1 MHVGS
6 VSSQAGCT
14 RHCSACAGTLC
25 YSSRP
30 ASAGRSFLPCFG
42 GIMTANVHPAPQPFS
57 KADYKT
63 LSLAALG
70 GALEIY
76 DFIIFVFFA
85 LTLSQL
91 FFPPDM
97 PEWLRLLQSFGIFVT
112 GYLARPLGG
121 ILMAHFADR
130 LGRKKVFSL
139 SILMMAL
146 PCLLIG
152 IMPTYAQIGYWAPL
166 VLLVLRILQG
176 AAVGGEVPSAWVFV
190 AEHAPKGHRGYALG
204 VLQAGLTFGYL
215 LGALTATWLARAF
228 SPAEILDW
236 AWRIPFLLGGV
247 FGVVGVWLRR
257 WLNET
262 PVFIAMH
269 AQRENLPALPLGKV
283 LREHRQSLLPAV
295 LLTFVLTSAVVVLV
309 VITPTVMQQ
318 RFGISAS
325 HTFALSALG
334 IVFLNIGCVL
344 AGLLVDRIGAWRG
357 VMFYS
362 LLLPLGI
369 GVLYTSLIQQS
380 LPLGI
385 AYAIAGLA
393 CGIVGVVPSVMV
405 GLFPASI
412 RVSGISLTYNIAYA
426 FWASTTPLLLIAL
439 MPWNIWVCV
448 LYSLIMG
455 TVGLTTAAVFG
466 LRRGV
471 VVDDVATR
479 RAG

>member
-1 MHVGS
+1 MLGDPPFGS
-6 VSSQAGCT
+6 LNTQSG
-14 RHCSACAGTLC
+14 L
-25 YSSRP
+25 
-30 ASAGRSFLPCFG
+30 L
-42 GIMTANVHPAPQPFS
+42 MTATHERRTQPLS
-57 KADYKT
+57 QADYKT
-63 LSLAALG
+63 LGLAALG

-91 FFPPDM
+91 FFPPEM
-97 PEWLRLLQSFGIFVT
+97 PQWLRLLQSFGIFVT

-130 LGRKKVFSL
+130 LGRKRVFSL
-139 SILMMAL
+139 SILLMAL

-166 VLLVLRILQG
+166 ILLAFRILQG

-190 AEHAPKGHRGYALG
+190 AEHAPPGHRGYALG

-215 LGALTATWLARAF
+215 LGALVATWLARVY
-228 SPAEILDW
+228 SPGEILDF

-257 WLNET
+257 WLSET
-262 PVFIAMH
+262 PVFMALQ
-269 AQRENLPALPLGKV
+269 AQRDALGEFPLRAV
-283 LREHRQSLLPAV
+283 LREHRQALLPAV
-295 LLTFVLTSAVVVLV
+295 LLTCVLTSAVVVLV

-318 RFGISAS
+318 RFGMSAS
-325 HTFALSALG
+325 YTFALSAVG

-344 AGLLVDRIGAWRG
+344 AGLLVDRLGAWRG
-357 VMFYS
+357 VIVYS

-369 GVLYTSLIQQS
+369 GVLYASLIGDW
-380 LPLGI
+380 LAPGL

-405 GLFPASI
+405 GLFPVEI
-412 RVSGISLTYNIAYA
+412 RVSGISFTYNIAYA
-426 FWASTTPLLLIAL
+426 LWASTTPLMLIAL
-439 MPWNIWVCV
+439 MPWSPWVCV
-448 LYSLIMG
+448 GYCAVMG
-455 TVGLTTAAVFG
+455 GVGLATAAFFG
-466 LRRGV
+466 LKRGM
-471 VVDDVATR
+471 VVDSAVAR
-479 RAG
+479 SPH

>member
-1 MHVGS
+1 MTAIV
-6 VSSQAGCT
+6 
-14 RHCSACAGTLC
+14 R
-25 YSSRP
+25 SRP
-30 ASAGRSFLPCFG
+30 
-42 GIMTANVHPAPQPFS
+42 QPLS
-57 KADYKT
+57 RADYKT
-63 LSLAALG
+63 LGLAALG

-91 FFPPDM
+91 FFPPEM

-130 LGRKKVFSL
+130 LGRKRVFSL

-152 IMPTYAQIGYWAPL
+152 MMPTYAHIGYWAPL
-166 VLLVLRILQG
+166 ILLGFRILQG

-190 AEHAPKGHRGYALG
+190 AEHAPPGHRGYALG

-215 LGALTATWLARAF
+215 LGALVATWLAKVF
-228 SPAEILDW
+228 TPAEILDY

-247 FGVVGVWLRR
+247 FGIFGVWLRR
-257 WLNET
+257 WLSET
-262 PVFIAMH
+262 PVFMALH
-269 AQRENLPALPLGKV
+269 AQRSEMAEFPLKAV
-283 LREHRQSLLPAV
+283 LRDHRQSLLPAA
-295 LLTFVLTSAVVVLV
+295 LLTCVLTSAVVVLV

-318 RFGISAS
+318 RFGMSAS
-325 HTFALSALG
+325 HTFALSSLG

-357 VMFYS
+357 VMLYS

-369 GVLYTSLIQQS
+369 GSLYASLIGEW
-380 LPLGI
+380 LTPGI
-385 AYAIAGLA
+385 AYAVAGLA

-405 GLFPASI
+405 GLFPVKI
-412 RVSGISLTYNIAYA
+412 RVSGISFTYNIAYA
-426 FWASTTPLLLIAL
+426 LWASTTPLMLIAL
-439 MPWNIWVCV
+439 MPWSPWVCV
-448 LYSLIMG
+448 VYCAVMG
-455 TVGLTTAAVFG
+455 AVGVLTAAIYG

-471 VVDDVATR
+471 QVDAVL
-479 RAG
+479 AGQKA

>member
-1 MHVGS
+1 MAVHGSFAILRAFRAPDALYCHVS
-6 VSSQAGCT
+6 GC
-14 RHCSACAGTLC
+14 
-25 YSSRP
+25 P
-30 ASAGRSFLPCFG
+30 
-42 GIMTANVHPAPQPFS
+42 MTATVRPRPQPFS
-57 KADYKT
+57 RSDYRT

-91 FFPPDM
+91 FFPPEM

-130 LGRKKVFSL
+130 LGRKRVFSL

-152 IMPTYAQIGYWAPL
+152 LMPTYAQIGYWAPL
-166 VLLVLRILQG
+166 LLLGLRILQG

-190 AEHAPKGHRGYALG
+190 AEHAPDGHRGYALG

-215 LGALTATWLARAF
+215 LGALTATWLARVF
-228 SPAEILDW
+228 TPAEILDY

-257 WLNET
+257 WLSET
-262 PVFIAMH
+262 PVFMALH
-269 AQRENLPALPLGKV
+269 AQREDMKRLPLGQV
-283 LREHRQSLLPAV
+283 LREHRQALLPAA
-295 LLTFVLTSAVVVLV
+295 LLTCVLTSAVVVLV

-318 RFGISAS
+318 RFGFTAS

-344 AGLLVDRIGAWRG
+344 AGLLVDRIGAWRS
-357 VMFYS
+357 VLFYS
-362 LLLPLGI
+362 LLLPVGI
-369 GVLYTSLIQQS
+369 GLLYASLIEQW
-380 LPLGI
+380 LAPGI
-385 AYAIAGLA
+385 AYALAGLC

-405 GLFPASI
+405 GLFPARI
-412 RVSGISLTYNIAYA
+412 RVSGISFTYNIAYA
-426 FWASTTPLLLIAL
+426 LWASITPLLLIGL
-439 MPWNIWVCV
+439 MPWSPWVCV
-448 LYSLIMG
+448 AYCMVMG
-455 TVGLTTAAVFG
+455 MVGLLAAVVFG
-466 LRRGV
+466 ARQNLAIETGT
-471 VVDDVATR
+471 A
-479 RAG
+479 

>member
-1 MHVGS
+1 
-6 VSSQAGCT
+6 
-14 RHCSACAGTLC
+14 
-25 YSSRP
+25 
-30 ASAGRSFLPCFG
+30 
-42 GIMTANVHPAPQPFS
+42 MTAIVRPPQAPFS
-57 KADYKT
+57 RGDYKT
-63 LSLAALG
+63 LGLAALG

-91 FFPPDM
+91 FFPPEM

-130 LGRKKVFSL
+130 LGRKRVFSL

-166 VLLVLRILQG
+166 VLLALRILQG

-190 AEHAPKGHRGYALG
+190 AEHAPNGHRGYALG

-215 LGALTATWLARAF
+215 LGALTATWLARVY

-257 WLNET
+257 WLSET
-262 PVFIAMH
+262 PVFMALH
-269 AQRENLPALPLGKV
+269 AQREGLQGLPLKQV
-283 LREHRQSLLPAV
+283 LKDHRASLLPAA

-325 HTFALSALG
+325 QTFALSAAG

-344 AGLLVDRIGAWRG
+344 AGMLVDRIGAWRG
-357 VMFYS
+357 VMLYS

-369 GVLYTSLIQQS
+369 GVLYASLIEQW
-380 LPLGI
+380 LPLSV
-385 AYAIAGLA
+385 AYAVAGLA

-405 GLFPASI
+405 GLFPANI
-412 RVSGISLTYNIAYA
+412 RVSGISFTYNIAYA

-439 MPWNIWVCV
+439 MSWNVWVCV
-448 LYSLIMG
+448 IYAAAMG
-455 TVGLTTAAVFG
+455 ATGLLTAVVFG

-471 VVDDVATR
+471 RVDDVVLG
-479 RAG
+479 RAS

>member
-1 MHVGS
+1 
-6 VSSQAGCT
+6 
-14 RHCSACAGTLC
+14 
-25 YSSRP
+25 
-30 ASAGRSFLPCFG
+30 
-42 GIMTANVHPAPQPFS
+42 MTAIVKPRPQPFS
-57 KADYKT
+57 RADYKT

-91 FFPPDM
+91 FFPPEM

-130 LGRKKVFSL
+130 LGRKRMFSL

-152 IMPTYAQIGYWAPL
+152 IMPTYDQIGYWAPL
-166 VLLVLRILQG
+166 ILLALRILQG

-190 AEHAPKGHRGYALG
+190 AEHAPIGHRGYALG

-215 LGALTATWLARAF
+215 LGALTATWLARVF
-228 SPAEILDW
+228 TPAEVLDY

-257 WLNET
+257 WLSET
-262 PVFIAMH
+262 PVFVAMQ
-269 AQRENLPALPLGKV
+269 AQRENMQGLPLGQV
-283 LREHRQSLLPAV
+283 LREHRQSLLPAA
-295 LLTFVLTSAVVVLV
+295 LLTCVLTSAVVVLV
-309 VITPTVMQQ
+309 VITPTVMQKS
-318 RFGISAS
+318 FGISAS
-325 HTFALSALG
+325 DTFALSAAG

-344 AGLLVDRIGAWRG
+344 AGMLVDRIGAWRG
-357 VMFYS
+357 VIVYS

-369 GVLYTSLIQQS
+369 GVLYASLVQQW
-380 LPLGI
+380 LPLTV

-405 GLFPASI
+405 GLFPPGI
-412 RVSGISLTYNIAYA
+412 RVSGISFTYNIAYA
-426 FWASTTPLLLIAL
+426 LWASTTPLMLIAL
-439 MPWNIWVCV
+439 MPWSPWVCV
-448 LYSLIMG
+448 AYGVVMG
-455 TVGLTTAAVFG
+455 CVGLMTAAVFG
-466 LRRGV
+466 LHKGMA
-471 VVDDVATR
+471 VDDRLTCR
-479 RAG
+479 G

>member
-1 MHVGS
+1 
-6 VSSQAGCT
+6 
-14 RHCSACAGTLC
+14 
-25 YSSRP
+25 
-30 ASAGRSFLPCFG
+30 
-42 GIMTANVHPAPQPFS
+42 MTAIVKPRPQPFS
-57 KADYKT
+57 RADYKT

-130 LGRKKVFSL
+130 LGRKRMFSL

-152 IMPTYAQIGYWAPL
+152 IMPTYDQIGYWAPL
-166 VLLVLRILQG
+166 TLLALRILQG

-190 AEHAPKGHRGYALG
+190 AEHAPAGHRGYALG

-215 LGALTATWLARAF
+215 LGALTATWLARVF
-228 SPAEILDW
+228 TPAEVLDY

-257 WLNET
+257 WLSET
-262 PVFIAMH
+262 PVFVAMQ
-269 AQRENLPALPLGKV
+269 AQRENRQGLPLGQV
-283 LREHRQSLLPAV
+283 LREHRQSLLPAA
-295 LLTFVLTSAVVVLV
+295 LLTCVLTSAVVVLV
-309 VITPTVMQQ
+309 VITPTVMQKS
-318 RFGISAS
+318 FGISAS
-325 HTFALSALG
+325 DTFALSAVG

-344 AGLLVDRIGAWRG
+344 AGMLVDRIGAWRG
-357 VMFYS
+357 VIVYS

-369 GVLYTSLIQQS
+369 GVLYASLVLQW
-380 LPLGI
+380 LPLTV
-385 AYAIAGLA
+385 AYAMAGLA

-405 GLFPASI
+405 GLFPPGI
-412 RVSGISLTYNIAYA
+412 RVSGISFTYNIAYA
-426 FWASTTPLLLIAL
+426 LWASTTPLMLIAL
-439 MPWNIWVCV
+439 MPWSPWVCV
-448 LYSLIMG
+448 AYGVVMG
-455 TVGLTTAAVFG
+455 CVGLLTAAVFG
-466 LRRGV
+466 LHKGMA
-471 VVDDVATR
+471 VDDGLICR
-479 RAG
+479 G